1 MRILYIDTVATAES
15 ETERRET
22 REDDVDDKQN
32 SNLQC
37 ALLYAA
43 AALALLGL
51 EPSRGSL
58 RAVYPFGTRALT
70 AQLIANPTAPVARRA
85 LPGSTTSYDGSLM
98 AQSTKQCCGT
108 RANRGA
114 GCTHSGRGGRS
125 CGRHIWGWAQ
135 MRCRGEARD

>member
-58 RAVYPFGTRALT
+58 RAVYPSGTRALT

-85 LPGSTTSYDGSLM
+85 LLGILLLVLLL
-98 AQSTKQCCGT
+98 A
-108 RANRGA
+108 
-114 GCTHSGRGGRS
+114 
-125 CGRHIWGWAQ
+125 RHFWLWLADVSVFQ
-135 MRCRGEARD
+135 